1 MATLNA
7 KARKKLKKAM
17 FGIPSKYAFPMNDP
31 THQRLAISGATR
43 AAITPATCL
52 AIRVQA
58 DVSARNLPLRSDNR
72 IISGLMTDIWSG
84 ATSMSEPALVR

>member
-17 FGIPSKYAFPMNDP
+17 FGIPSKHAFPMNDP

-43 AAITPATCL
+43 SYNAG
-52 AIRVQA
+52 
-58 DVSARNLPLRSDNR
+58 NLPSNQ
-72 IISGLMTDIWSG
+72 GTG
-84 ATSMSEPALVR
+84 